1 MTKRDDRIFI
11 LNIAIHWIFP
21 PADVI
26 ITSQTK
32 TTKTVLLNQKRFYNR
47 ETFPL
52 IRNLPYWLKSFNS
65 IMISWEGKRVWK
77 TFAVFIIQRGN
88 WYFIMIILLLNLL
101 NSKRVVSDISTGVGQ
116 RELAASVPTPFKP
129 PLVNRWNE

>member
-1 MTKRDDRIFI
+1 MIHLKIVCQLGQAIVGIFMRTKKLLTTNGFCRLLYERVKIWRNDRIFI

-47 ETFPL
+47 ETIPSIRISPL
-52 IRNLPYWLKSFNS
+52 ALSWLAEN
-65 IMISWEGKRVWK
+65 GKRVWK
-77 TFAVFIIQRGN
+77 TFAVFYNSARQL
-88 WYFIMIILLLNLL
+88 IMYYD
-101 NSKRVVSDISTGVGQ
+101 NSIVK
-116 RELAASVPTPFKP
+116 
-129 PLVNRWNE
+129 

>member
-52 IRNLPYWLKSFNS
+52 IR
-65 IMISWEGKRVWK
+65 ISP
-77 TFAVFIIQRGN
+77 
-88 WYFIMIILLLNLL
+88 
-101 NSKRVVSDISTGVGQ
+101 
-116 RELAASVPTPFKP
+116 LALS
-129 PLVNRWNE
+129 